1 MWGHHQHIA
10 HYYGLPL
17 HVHYPY
23 NVPLIHAQFPPVYRN
38 EEILGS
44 TGQLNFPENLQC
56 ANIVPQP
63 FAAPQISLMEVP
75 GFLDSQDIEVI
86 EEIVKLDDTP
96 VPQSPQKEICEAS
109 YMRDV
114 VMSKSPLMPQIEDA
128 VGELT
133 EPENVDLLRAE
144 AMQCG
149 IRHVDDI
156 LLEALRVLS
165 VDPSLR
171 KLQAALD
178 AEAEILYS
186 QTKEHQPN
194 LIKEAKEARNNAATD
209 KKNQKLSKVIKSSP
223 KCTTG
228 SERKM
233 RKVIKV
239 ESDSCTSK
247 EAGVRL
253 DPKRKKREKTS
264 PTSQKLLKQWLFA
277 HSYHPYPNDE
287 EKSELCYQTNLTLQQ
302 LNNWFINA
310 RRRILPSFVYQ
321 MKSK

>member
-1 MWGHHQHIA
+1 MWR
-10 HYYGLPL
+10 HYYGLPV

-23 NVPLIHAQFPPVYRN
+23 TCNVPLIHAQYPQIYRN

-56 ANIVPQP
+56 VNNSASPS
-63 FAAPQISLMEVP
+63 FAPQAPLTEIP
-75 GFLDSQDIEVI
+75 GLLDSRDIEVI
-86 EEIVKLDDTP
+86 EEIVKLDGTS
-96 VPQSPQKEICEAS
+96 QSPQKEVNEAS

-114 VMSKSPLMPQIEDA
+114 MAKSPLMPKVEDA
-128 VGELT
+128 VGNLT
-133 EPENVDLLRAE
+133 EPENVALLRAE

-186 QTKEHQPN
+186 QTMDHQPT
-194 LIKEAKEARNNAATD
+194 LVEEAKQTRNTEIDTSTFMQAEEKNKRYN
-209 KKNQKLSKVIKSSP
+209 KKVKRCNTVSEKKIIKLELLVDNE
-223 KCTTG
+223 T
-228 SERKM
+228 
-233 RKVIKV
+233 
-239 ESDSCTSK
+239 
-247 EAGVRL
+247 RL
-253 DPKRKKREKTS
+253 DQKRKKREKTS
-264 PTSQKLLKQWLFA
+264 PFSQKILKQWLFT

-287 EKSELCYQTNLTLQQ
+287 EKTELCYQTNLTLQQ

-310 RRRILPSFVYQ
+310 RRRILPSFIHQ
-321 MKSK
+321 MKKGST